1 MARLGPTLEKRLMR
15 NNQLT
20 VILLV
25 IIFAVIGAYFVLWAL
40 GQAPSP
46 AAALANL
53 QGRSPGSAAPV
64 ATAPPQVQNTDS
76 VPQPSKDAIQVALA
90 ARAINAGEMITREK
104 IMNADGRSSIAYVE
118 PKDLAVLG
126 KREEIIAPELLIG
139 RVARDSI
146 AVGQAITERSLR
158 PVGTRPG
165 VASAIPAGMRGLTL
179 DANRVQGAHMIS
191 RGDRID
197 IVAAVPLKEESTSG
211 SGSGSKVLAAPTA
224 ETTELVPTKFTGV
237 RLVLNDGLVV
247 AAVRPR
253 VIPGTPGPRG
263 EVTPG
268 RTVEEFT
275 IAGKPEE
282 IAKLTEALGNGSS
295 LILSPRSGQPG
306 ESEDQRKLSIPER
319 TGETV
324 GAKSEAPKTHTIET
338 LVGDTRSNYV
348 LPARPAKK

>member
-1 MARLGPTLEKRLMR
+1 MR

-20 VILLV
+20 VIVLV

-40 GQAPSP
+40 RQAPSP
-46 AAALANL
+46 AALLANL
-53 QGRSPGSAAPV
+53 QGRAPGNAQQVAA
-64 ATAPPQVQNTDS
+64 APPQVQNTDNL
-76 VPQPSKDAIQVALA
+76 PQPSKDAIQVALA
-90 ARAINAGEMITREK
+90 ARAINAGELITREK
-104 IMNADGRSSIAYVE
+104 LMNPDGRPAIAFVE
-118 PKDLAVLG
+118 PKDLAMLG
-126 KREEIIAPELLIG
+126 KKEEIVAPELLIG
-139 RVARDSI
+139 RVARDNI

-197 IVAAVPLKEESTSG
+197 IVAAVPLKEESTSSGGG
-211 SGSGSKVLAAPTA
+211 SATVIAAPTS

-247 AAVRPR
+247 SPVRPR
-253 VIPGTPGPRG
+253 VIPGAPGPRG
-263 EVTPG
+263 EITPG

-282 IAKLTEALGNGSS
+282 IAKLTEALGNGSN
-295 LILSPRSGQPG
+295 LIVSPRSGIPG
-306 ESEDQRKLSIPER
+306 ETDEQRKQSIPER
-319 TGETV
+319 TGDATV
-324 GAKSEAPKTHTIET
+324 GAKAETPKTHTIET
-338 LVGDTRSNYV
+338 LVGERRSNFV
-348 LPARPAKK
+348 VPARTEKK